1 MRRPGACAVTLCVTL
16 SLAASAAPGADN
28 LTDTELLSRGRAL
41 YHGAAPITGAIRVGE
56 AALPPAA
63 AVCANCHGARG
74 EGGREAGV
82 EAPAITAQRLLA
94 PSAGRAA
101 YASPQHV
108 LRAIEQGEGRGAVRL
123 LAPMPQYAL
132 SASERGALLAY
143 LKVLGSEAD
152 QAQGVWPERIVVGSV
167 LPLTGAAR
175 ADGEHIRG
183 ALLSRF
189 DTINRA
195 GGVFGRQVELVVE
208 DSGTNAQTFTQA
220 AQRLIQQHGV
230 FAVVGSLAPE
240 MPAAVRELMRRSGTP
255 FIGTLGVTL
264 ADSSERKL
272 TYLLPSVQRQLQ
284 QLLGE
289 LGQHCDVKQGLLL
302 LHAPA
307 AGLEQTMKS
316 AAEVAAPGVPLQTM
330 TVRNAADVR
339 ALPADAKARTVIA
352 LLPAATVSAVREQ
365 LHTRNAQPCLGTLA
379 MFSGSAALAQGSD
392 AAGANATSGV
402 KEVVGLPM
410 KPVAISTQGQAGGLW
425 GFLADVAASTF
436 AEALARTGRVVDH
449 QGFDRAVDTLHGY
462 EPVAGLPLVYS
473 PRQRHGLAVTHLW
486 KGEAHGN

>member
-1 MRRPGACAVTLCVTL
+1 MKRLRAVAVTLCVTL
-16 SLAASAAPGADN
+16 GPAASGARSADN
-28 LTDTELLSRGRAL
+28 VTDTDLLSKGRAL
-41 YHGAAPITGAIRVGE
+41 YHGTAHIADAIRVGE

-74 EGGREAGV
+74 QGGREAGV

-94 PSAGRAA
+94 PSAGRVG

-123 LAPMPQYAL
+123 SAPMPQYAL
-132 SASERGALLAY
+132 SASERSALLAY

-175 ADGEHIRG
+175 ADGEHIRA

-195 GGVFGRQVELVVE
+195 GGVFGRRVELVVE
-208 DSGTNAQTFTQA
+208 DGGTNAQTYTQA

-240 MPAAVRELMRRSGTP
+240 MPAAVIKLMQGSGTP
-255 FIGTLGVTL
+255 FIATLGVPQ

-289 LGQHCDVKQGLLL
+289 LGQRCEAKQGLLL

-307 AGLEQTMKS
+307 AGLEQTLKR
-316 AAEVAAPGVPLQTM
+316 AAEVAAPGVPLQTLA
-330 TVRNAADVR
+330 VRDAADVR
-339 ALPADAKARTVIA
+339 ALPADAKTRTVIA
-352 LLPAATVSAVREQ
+352 LLPAATVSAVREHLNTQ
-365 LHTRNAQPCLGTLA
+365 YCLGTLA
-379 MFSGSAALAQGSD
+379 MFSGSAVLARGSGT
-392 AAGANATSGV
+392 AGAAAPSAA

-410 KPVAISTQGQAGGLW
+410 MPVAISAQGQAGGLW
-425 GFLADVAASTF
+425 AYLADLAASTF
-436 AEALARTGRVVDH
+436 AEALARTGRIVDH
-449 QGFDRAVDTLHGY
+449 HGFYRAVDTLHGY
-462 EPVAGLPLVYS
+462 EPVAGLPLGYS

-486 KGEAHGN
+486 NGEAHGN